1 MEGTLYYMAQVKDTR
16 MKKLFEKGEQSE
28 ITLSWI

>member
-1 MEGTLYYMAQVKDTR
+1 MEGTLYYMTQVKDTG

-28 ITLSWI
+28 ITLS